1 MDHERCIFAPQQAGQ
16 RLAGEF
22 AGVSGFALW
31 DWHGLAWVV
40 RSQPIMSTSLPPLL
54 APMLSSAAMRAAC
67 DDVAYLQHMLDF
79 EAALA
84 RAEAAI
90 GVIPA
95 GAADAIGNAC
105 KAASFDLA
113 ALAEAATR
121 SGNLAIPLVKAL
133 TSEVTKVDAGAA
145 RYVHWGA
152 TSQDVI
158 DTAGMLTLRAGIDVL
173 LADADRAIAGF
184 VRLARQ
190 HRGTA
195 MVARTWLQHALPMS
209 FGLKLAE
216 YAAALH
222 RSRTRLRRL
231 RSEAVV
237 LQFGGAAGTLAALGD
252 KGLLVAEGLARE
264 LKLPLPDAPWHT
276 HRDRIAEAAS
286 VLAILAG
293 TCGKIA
299 RDVQLMMQTDVAEAF
314 EPSGEGRGGSS
325 TMPHKRNPVAAATAL
340 AAATMA
346 PNLAATIFAAQVQDH
361 ERSAGA
367 WHAEWPTMPTLLLV
381 ASGGLAA
388 IVDIAE
394 GLEVDAAR
402 MRVNLEATGGLIMA
416 EAVTFALAEKIG
428 KSEAHHLIE
437 IASKKA
443 VAEKKHL
450 RDVLAGD
457 PKVSAHLSADQLTKL
472 FEPMAYQGVS
482 QVLIDRLLASLD

>member
-1 MDHERCIFAPQQAGQ
+1 
-16 RLAGEF
+16 
-22 AGVSGFALW
+22 
-31 DWHGLAWVV
+31 
-40 RSQPIMSTSLPPLL
+40 MSTSLSPLL
-54 APMLSSAAMRAAC
+54 APMLSSPAMRAVC

-84 RAEAAI
+84 HAEAAAGVIPEGAASPITKACRAEA
-90 GVIPA
+90 
-95 GAADAIGNAC
+95 
-105 KAASFDLA
+105 FDLA

-133 TSEVTKVDAGAA
+133 TAKVAEADADAA

-158 DTAGMLTLRAGIDVL
+158 DTACMLTLRAAIDAL
-173 LADADRAIAGF
+173 LGDIDRAIAGF
-184 VRLARQ
+184 ARLARQ
-190 HRGTA
+190 HRDTPV
-195 MVARTWLQHALPMS
+195 VARTWLQHALPMP

-231 RSEAVV
+231 RRDGLA

-252 KGLLVAEGLARE
+252 KGWLVTEKLALE
-264 LKLPLPDAPWHT
+264 LALTLPDAPWHT

-286 VLAILAG
+286 VFAILAG

-361 ERSAGA
+361 ERSAGP
-367 WHAEWPTMPTLLLV
+367 WHAEWPTLPMLQLV
-381 ASGGLAA
+381 TSGALAA

-402 MRVNLEATGGLIMA
+402 MRLNLGATHGLIMA
-416 EAVTFALAEKIG
+416 EAVTMALAEKIG
-428 KSEAHHLIE
+428 KSEAHHLVE
-437 IASKKA
+437 AASKKA
-443 VAEKKHL
+443 VADKKDL
-450 RDVLAGD
+450 RDVLTRDA
-457 PKVSAHLSADQLTKL
+457 KVTAHLSADRLTNL
-472 FEPMAYQGVS
+472 FEPMAYQGAS
-482 QVLIDRLLASLD
+482 QTLIDRLLAALDEK

>member
-1 MDHERCIFAPQQAGQ
+1 
-16 RLAGEF
+16 
-22 AGVSGFALW
+22 
-31 DWHGLAWVV
+31 
-40 RSQPIMSTSLPPLL
+40 
-54 APMLSSAAMRAAC
+54 
-67 DDVAYLQHMLDF
+67 MLDF

-90 GVIPA
+90 GVIPDSAA
-95 GAADAIGNAC
+95 GPITQAC
-105 KAASFDLA
+105 RAETFDLA

-133 TSEVTKVDAGAA
+133 TAKVAQADAEAA

-158 DTAGMLTLRAGIDVL
+158 DTAAMLTLRAGIDAL
-173 LADADRAIAGF
+173 LGDIDRAIAGF
-184 VRLARQ
+184 AGLAAK
-190 HRGTA
+190 HRDTPV
-195 MVARTWLQHALPMS
+195 VARTWLQHALPMP

-231 RSEAVV
+231 RRDGLA

-252 KGLLVAEGLARE
+252 KGWLVAEKLAQE
-264 LKLPLPDAPWHT
+264 LALTLPDAPWHS

-286 VLAILAG
+286 VFAILAG

-346 PNLAATIFAAQVQDH
+346 PNLAATIFAAQVGDH
-361 ERSAGA
+361 ERSAGP
-367 WHAEWPTMPTLLLV
+367 WHAEWPTLPTLQLV
-381 ASGGLAA
+381 TSGALAA
-388 IVDIAE
+388 MVDIAE

-402 MRVNLEATGGLIMA
+402 MRLNLGATRGLIMA
-416 EAVTFALAEKIG
+416 EAVTMALAESIG
-428 KSEAHHLIE
+428 KTEAHHLVE
-437 IASKKA
+437 AAGKKA
-443 VAEKKHL
+443 VADKKDL

-457 PKVSAHLSADQLTKL
+457 AKVTAHLGADKLTKL
-472 FEPMAYQGVS
+472 FEPMAYQGAS
-482 QVLIDRLLASLD
+482 QALIDRLLAAIDQGGNP